1 MDMIFSIVKITVFG
15 IGGLLVFLVVCAILF
30 GKRVHKRWEY
40 DAEFRD
46 SSGREFGELD
56 MEFSKVERDEPQFT
70 FKAHFKM
77 RHPDLNVHDT
87 VRVAVE
93 DTTVLEGRVEKAG
106 EIRLRQ
112 EHVRNT
118 LDNPSS
124 GQVSRVFAGSR
135 ELAVAELVT
144 D

>member
-1 MDMIFSIVKITVFG
+1 MDLIFSVVKFAFFG
-15 IGGLLVFLVVCAILF
+15 FAGLLAFLIVGALLF

-40 DAEFRD
+40 DAEFRNGT
-46 SSGREFGELD
+46 GREFGELD
-56 MEFSKVERDEPQFT
+56 MEFSRVERDEADFT

-77 RHPDLNVHDT
+77 RHPGLNVHDT
-87 VRVAVE
+87 VRVAVG

-112 EHVRNT
+112 EHVRNV
-118 LDNPSS
+118 LDSPSR
-124 GQVSRVFAGSR
+124 GDVSRVFAGSR
-135 ELAVAELVT
+135 ELASARLVA